1 MTPGPVLPAPP
12 LLADCVRPAM
22 VNAVPAVDYHLPAS
36 LHPMLLAVPGGRLFV
51 RRAAGFEPL
60 PRLSLCGATRSA
72 QLVRSAQGTRIVTV
86 SIQSGQL
93 PRLFDVDGWT
103 IAGQCVSLDSLLRSH
118 DRPLLRACESR
129 LDAARTP
136 QAEVAAV
143 WQLLAS
149 LHHQRSQR
157 ASNLRVPMALMH
169 APARQIATQL
179 GIGARQFER
188 RFLASHGQSLRSF
201 RHQLRCSQ
209 ALISLIDHGGV
220 ATSWAEHAL
229 DAGYGDQS
237 HLHRDVMR
245 FTGVTPGR
253 LASGIANGD
262 PRFWPYLAA
271 RQRVQALFGP
281 TGY

>member
-1 MTPGPVLPAPP
+1 MGHVGATEIALG
-12 LLADCVRPAM
+12 LLAGQALQVGIE
-22 VNAVPAVDYHLPAS
+22 L
-36 LHPMLLAVPGGRLFV
+36 RLE
-51 RRAAGFEPL
+51 R
-60 PRLSLCGATRSA
+60 
-72 QLVRSAQGTRIVTV
+72 
-86 SIQSGQL
+86 
-93 PRLFDVDGWT
+93 
-103 IAGQCVSLDSLLRSH
+103 
-118 DRPLLRACESR
+118 
-129 LDAARTP
+129 
-136 QAEVAAV
+136 
-143 WQLLAS
+143 
-149 LHHQRSQR
+149 
-157 ASNLRVPMALMH
+157 
-169 APARQIATQL
+169 
-179 GIGARQFER
+179 IGARQFER